1 MSRVPWNF
9 GGGPVSIRLRSLGHC
24 ARQVRQVRRTRVRE
38 LPKLG
43 AHLVISR
50 LISVFVAM
58 MIFLI
63 ASMDNPFRRE
73 FSVPPDAFARFRLQ
87 PTLFT

>member
-1 MSRVPWNF
+1 V
-9 GGGPVSIRLRSLGHC
+9 
-24 ARQVRQVRRTRVRE
+24 
-38 LPKLG
+38 
-43 AHLVISR
+43 VISG

>member
-1 MSRVPWNF
+1 
-9 GGGPVSIRLRSLGHC
+9 
-24 ARQVRQVRRTRVRE
+24 
-38 LPKLG
+38 
-43 AHLVISR
+43 VISG

-63 ASMDNPFRRE
+63 ASTDNPFRRE
-73 FSVPPDAFARFRLQ
+73 SSVPPDAFARFRLQ

>member
-1 MSRVPWNF
+1 MFSVAPITRDTSALVGPCSLPLPWNF
-9 GGGPVSIRLRSLGHC
+9 GGGPVS
-24 ARQVRQVRRTRVRE
+24 
-38 LPKLG
+38 
-43 AHLVISR
+43 ISR

-63 ASMDNPFRRE
+63 ASTDNPFRRE
-73 FSVPPDAFARFRLQ
+73 SSVPPDAFARFRLQ